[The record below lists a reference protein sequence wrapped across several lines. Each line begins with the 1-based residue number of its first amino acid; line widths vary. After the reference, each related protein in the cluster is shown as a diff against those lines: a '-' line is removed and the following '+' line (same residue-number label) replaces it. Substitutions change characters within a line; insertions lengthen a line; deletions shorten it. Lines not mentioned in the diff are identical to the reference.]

1 MSDPFLSVLQ
11 ISSEVCPQRILISNL
26 PKIDAERLV
35 DQLEIHFSKSKN
47 RGGEVDSCDIMTDSW
62 MVVLKFVNENSEQ
75 ALFFI
80 FNTDILMEYHYAEC
94 YPLKSDGIG
103 DS

>member
-1 MSDPFLSVLQ
+1 MSDLFLSVLQ

-26 PKIDAERLV
+26 PKMDSERLL

-47 RGGEVDSCDIMTDSW
+47 GGGEVDSCEIMSDSW
-62 MVVLKFVNENSEQ
+62 TVVLTFVNNSSEQ

-80 FNTDILMEYHYAEC
+80 FNTDIMTEYHYAEC
-94 YPLKSDGIG
+94 YSSKRGGIG
-103 DS
+103 HS